1 MIILAGT
8 FRLDPAKSSEAKAP
22 IRAIVEGSRAE
33 EGCIAFHFAFDAL
46 DQSLVNVFEIW
57 RDQNVL
63 DAHRAT
69 PHFLAWKA
77 AQPGIGMHDRKLAL
91 YDVAGEQP
99 TP

>member
-8 FRLDPAKSSEAKAP
+8 FRLDPSKISDAAGP

-33 EGCIAFHFAFDAL
+33 EGCIAFRFAFDAL
-46 DQSLVNVFEIW
+46 DSTLVNVFEIW
-57 RDQNVL
+57 RDQAAL
-63 DAHRAT
+63 DYHRAT

-91 YDVAGEQP
+91 YDVAGEQT